1 VQTTA
6 TQQYCCSHGKT
17 RRVSPF
23 SLPGFAPDRFHL
35 ILLHHLILNMK
46 KYASKE
52 DTQMF
57 AAAEER
63 QKIDGK

>member
-1 VQTTA
+1 
-6 TQQYCCSHGKT
+6 
-17 RRVSPF
+17 
-23 SLPGFAPDRFHL
+23 
-35 ILLHHLILNMK
+35 MK

>member
-1 VQTTA
+1 MNPSKIPARHQM
-6 TQQYCCSHGKT
+6 
-17 RRVSPF
+17 R
-23 SLPGFAPDRFHL
+23 LPMLGRCRD
-35 ILLHHLILNMK
+35 MK

-63 QKIDGK
+63 QKIDAT